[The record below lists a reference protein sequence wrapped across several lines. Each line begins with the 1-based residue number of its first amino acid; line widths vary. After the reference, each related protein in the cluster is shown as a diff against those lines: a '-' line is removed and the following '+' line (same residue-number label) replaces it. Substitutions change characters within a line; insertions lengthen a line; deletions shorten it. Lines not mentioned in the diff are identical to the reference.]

1 MRLLPARAAGPRTL
15 PDLAV
20 GAQLSRRTLELLAEA
35 DAFRS
40 LGMDRRE
47 GLWRVKAV
55 TLEPRTPPA
64 KENEQGSR
72 LAGLGLEEEPV
83 LLPRMRLPA
92 HVAED
97 YRTTGLSLK

>member
-1 MRLLPARAAGPRTL
+1 MKARAAGASTL
-15 PDLAV
+15 EALAR
-20 GAQLSRRTLELLAEA
+20 GARLSRRTLELLAEA

-47 GLWRVKAV
+47 GLWRVKAM
-55 TLEPRTPPA
+55 TLEPRTPQT
-64 KENEQGSR
+64 KGNEQGSL
-72 LAGLGLEEEPV
+72 LAALGLEEEPV

-97 YRTTGLSLK
+97 YRTTGFP